1 MVSVEL
7 QQSPGTDRVIKDK
20 VSKARDVAKVNL
32 VRRLK
37 KDGLLGNTGV
47 DYNQSKN
54 LSLSARGY
62 GEDPLQNHLLQ
73 VMAKYELARQK
84 NSSGGEL
91 GLKDYLTECMEKF
104 SKDLDDRMLR
114 LMWEGYVEK
123 WLREDPQDEG
133 GVPE

>member
-84 NSSGGEL
+84 NSSGREL